1 MTTSEQTLP
10 GIVTFQGNPLTLIG
24 TNLKVGDK
32 APEFSLVANDL
43 SEVTLSSSAG
53 KTRLIV
59 TVPSL
64 DTPVCDM
71 ESRRFNQEASKI
83 PNVQVLVVSMDLP
96 FAQKRW
102 CAAHGIENVKTVSDY
117 KSGQFGL
124 SYGVLIKE
132 LHLEARAIFVV
143 NANNQITYKE
153 IVSEVTNE
161 HNYEAALQAAGA

>member
-1 MTTSEQTLP
+1 MTTSEQTRP
-10 GIVTFQGNPLTLIG
+10 GVVTFQGNPLTLIG
-24 TNLKVGDK
+24 TDLKVGDK
-32 APEFSLVANDL
+32 APDFSLVDNDM
-43 SEVTLSSSAG
+43 SEVTLSASAG

-102 CAAHGIENVKTVSDY
+102 CAAHGIKNVQTVSDY

-143 NANNQITYKE
+143 NAHNQITYKE

-161 HNYEAALQAAGA
+161 PNYEAALKAAGG